1 LIYTLKMNTFLQI
14 IIIALKFIIPALLL
28 VFPFAAAW
36 LNYLLDVIDG
46 DMLQSLGM
54 SDYNYQTVDKF
65 ADYVS
70 YIFML
75 ILGFRWR
82 IKKTIIGLFVYRT
95 IGQALFFITRNE
107 LMFFYFQNFLE
118 PLVMIYTLLIFKQK
132 SEEKAY
138 LTYKKYFILIWG
150 IIIAYKVWN
159 EWYLHFAN
167 IDLSTIFFGFNGGM

>member
-1 LIYTLKMNTFLQI
+1 MNTFLQI

-54 SDYNYQTVDKF
+54 SDYNYQTIDKF

-138 LTYKKYFILIWG
+138 LTYKKHFIMIWG